1 MFRSFVSLLTL
12 IMMSGILVFGATGYS
27 QEGPPPRG
35 DYLDM
40 HSKQAQIKLARAE
53 SILKTLVPDPQSYQL
68 ILSNTPSIGAE
79 AVPPHVYSDKPTMI
93 IYQGTLAPARTN
105 QELAFVMAHELGHLN
120 LHHSEKG
127 GMRMEKIFSGSPA
140 EISGINF
147 AIFYQKVQEQ
157 EADMYGLALYEHAG
171 YDLNF
176 FSHTLKLIKINPNI
190 HFGTPHVFRKARSS
204 LSLKD
209 SHYSMLDRFELLS
222 AVVKAQASPAE
233 QRI

>member
-1 MFRSFVSLLTL
+1 MFRSFVSFLSL
-12 IMMSGILVFGATGYS
+12 IIMSGALVFGAPGHS
-27 QEGPPPRG
+27 ERGPPPRG

-40 HSKQAQIKLARAE
+40 HSKSAQIKLARAE

-68 ILSNTPSIGAE
+68 ILSSTPSIGAE
-79 AVPPHVYSDKPTMI
+79 AVPPHVFSDKPTMI
-93 IYQGTLAPARTN
+93 IYQGTLSPARSN

-120 LHHSEKG
+120 LHHNEKSA
-127 GMRMEKIFSGSPA
+127 MRMEQIFTGPSAG
-140 EISGINF
+140 ISGVNF

-157 EADMYGLALYEHAG
+157 EADLYGLSVYEHAG

-204 LSLKD
+204 LSMKD
-209 SHYSMLDRFELLS
+209 SHYSMLDRFELLT
-222 AVVKAQASPAE
+222 ALVKTHPSQA
-233 QRI
+233 

>member
-1 MFRSFVSLLTL
+1 MFRSFVSFLSL
-12 IMMSGILVFGATGYS
+12 IMMSGALVFGAAGHTD
-27 QEGPPPRG
+27 ETPPPRG

-40 HSKQAQIKLARAE
+40 HSKQAQIKLTRAE

-93 IYQGTLAPARTN
+93 IYQGTLSPARSN

-120 LHHSEKG
+120 LHHSEKS
-127 GMRMEKIFSGSPA
+127 GMRMEEIFTGPPA
-140 EISGINF
+140 GISGVNF

-157 EADMYGLALYEHAG
+157 QADMYGLSLYEHAG

-176 FSHTLKLIKINPNI
+176 FPHTLKLIKINPNI

-204 LSLKD
+204 LSMKD
-209 SHYSMLDRFELLS
+209 SHYSMLDRFELLT
-222 AVVKAQASPAE
+222 ALVKPHSSQA
-233 QRI
+233 